1 MAKKN
6 NKIWTND
13 GSKDFEELLISLSE
27 KADTIKLATAFFSDT
42 KLINQ
47 WNNDNKKVDLLVS
60 LRPPTNYYSLNNV
73 YSKKKVSV
81 HFFGRDFHSKFI
93 IFYKDDEPF
102 AFIIGSSNFTAGGIY
117 NNIETNAIIDDP
129 KYLKEID
136 REFSKLWESSYK
148 LQPSDLASFKIIFD
162 NFRKNAEKEKIVQE
176 LFEEKLLRDRSIK
189 STKPRIGKQAREHFK
204 FWIVVNEIRDIVS
217 EISNEEYPDVPVYLV
232 IDHFWHWVKVEWLG
246 SNAHLFVG
254 PNKDLKIQKL
264 FKEYCFWDKSDK
276 KYTYEMAENSKKIF
290 SFLLSEN
297 RIDNITESDAQ
308 LVFSNL
314 HSGKMRTQ
322 RFDAAKKF
330 ITKNSIEEIRSSF
343 KYLLYSNEELELR
356 IHNLYS
362 NPKYKLSEFSLSGIQ
377 ELIGWVMP
385 EKYPI
390 RNEKANDAVKLLGY
404 KF

>member
-13 GSKDFEELLISLSE
+13 GSKDFEEILISLSE
-27 KADTIKLATAFFSDT
+27 MADAIKLATAFFSDT

-47 WNNDNKKVDLLVS
+47 WSNDNKRVDLLVS
-60 LRPPTNYYSLNNV
+60 LRPPTNYYSLSNV
-73 YSKKKVSV
+73 YSKKQVSV
-81 HFFGRDFHSKFI
+81 HFFGRDFHSKFFT
-93 IFYKDDEPF
+93 FYKDDEPF
-102 AFIIGSSNFTAGGIY
+102 ACIIGSSNFTAGGIY
-117 NNIETNAIIDDP
+117 KNIETNAIIDDP

-136 REFSKLWESSYK
+136 REFSKLWESAYK
-148 LQPSDLASFKIIFD
+148 LQPSDLVSFKIIFD
-162 NFRKNAEKEKIVQE
+162 NFRKNAEKEKIEQE
-176 LFEEKLLRDRSIK
+176 LFEKNLLRDRSIE
-189 STKPRIGKQAREHFK
+189 SSKPKIGKQAREHFK

-217 EISNEEYPDVPVYLV
+217 EISIQEYPDIPVYLV
-232 IDHFWHWVKVEWLG
+232 IDHFWHWVKVVWIG
-246 SNAHLFVG
+246 SNANLFVG
-254 PNKDLKIQKL
+254 PNKDFKIQKL
-264 FKEYCFWDKSDK
+264 FKEYCLWDKSDRR
-276 KYTYEMAENSKKIF
+276 YTYEMAENSEKIF
-290 SFLLSEN
+290 SFLLSEDK
-297 RIDNITESDAQ
+297 IDNITESDAQ

-330 ITKNSIEEIRSSF
+330 VTKNSIEEIRLSF

-362 NPKYKLSEFSLSGIQ
+362 NPKYRLNEFSLSGIQ

-390 RNEKANDAVKLLGY
+390 RNEKANDAVKILGY
-404 KF
+404 SF